1 MDVSCIEGCH
11 KSLKKYS
18 KNRKYSEKK
27 IPSDFR
33 SSKNSDSPKIEP
45 FYLFKHLNLPS
56 HGQVGLNNIN
66 NKCCGSLPCGLSAI
80 ENVIKR
86 DG

>member
-1 MDVSCIEGCH
+1 MPKDFKC
-11 KSLKKYS
+11 S
-18 KNRKYSEKK
+18 KNLDNPNIVPY
-27 IPSDFR
+27 
-33 SSKNSDSPKIEP
+33 
-45 FYLFKHLNLPS
+45 YLFKQLILPS

>member
-1 MDVSCIEGCH
+1 MPKDF
-11 KSLKKYS
+11 KSFENPDNAKLVPY
-18 KNRKYSEKK
+18 
-27 IPSDFR
+27 
-33 SSKNSDSPKIEP
+33 
-45 FYLFKHLNLPS
+45 YLFKQLNLPS